1 MMLSLWNKLVTPI
14 RQRGAWFR
22 GAVCAVVRLD
32 HRRFNL
38 VTVSQ
43 VGGGLIRRGP
53 LLRVCSPGEPGPAG
67 QAGGSLSSQ
76 EQEHHSCFQ
85 HPWLSCKGFMPSL
98 NHPRDLYGPDK
109 TRINIK

>member
-53 LLRVCSPGEPGPAG
+53 PAPCLLPGRAWPSWPSWREPV
-67 QAGGSLSSQ
+67 LSRTGAP
-76 EQEHHSCFQ
+76 FL
-85 HPWLSCKGFMPSL
+85 LSAPL
-98 NHPRDLYGPDK
+98 A
-109 TRINIK
+109 

>member
-32 HRRFNL
+32 RRRSNL

-43 VGGGLIRRGP
+43 VGGGLSRRGP
-53 LLRVCSPGEPGPAG
+53 CSVSAPRESLAQLAKLEGACPLKNRSTILAFSTPGLA
-67 QAGGSLSSQ
+67 AKASCRLSIILEISMG
-76 EQEHHSCFQ
+76 
-85 HPWLSCKGFMPSL
+85 L
-98 NHPRDLYGPDK
+98 
-109 TRINIK
+109 IKPE